1 MFKILLGAVIGS
13 LVTYNFILPNDDY
26 RETFE
31 DFNDWTTGKI
41 EQLFEDPP
49 ATEQIQEAA
58 QDALDTVQE
67 TIEDLK

>member
-31 DFNDWTTGKI
+31 NFNDWTTGKI
-41 EQLFEDPP
+41 EQILEDPP
-49 ATEQIQEAA
+49 ATEQIEEAA
-58 QDALDTVQE
+58 QNALDTVQE
-67 TIEDLK
+67 TIEGMN